1 MTLPSA
7 ANFPFSLELLPQP
20 AYLVGGA
27 VRDALLNRKRREFDF
42 DFVLATQAVETA
54 SKIARICQAGF
65 VLLDE
70 QRQIA
75 RVVFDEGTVD
85 FALQEGDSLVTDLQR
100 RDYTINAI
108 AYNPLTTELIDPLEG
123 QKDIQKG
130 ILRMVSVANLEDDP
144 LRLLRAYRFAAQLNF
159 TIEPT
164 TRATIS
170 RLNQLLPKV
179 AAERVQTEL
188 NYLLAAPQSYIWL
201 AAANEDKLLQ
211 FWFPQ
216 ATPENFQLIEKVDK
230 VTENVVE
237 KFPKLA
243 KQLNTSVS
251 GKSLSRLNL
260 AKLACLVS
268 TQPAAAELELIQLK
282 YSKAEIRTVTTALK
296 SLPNLLPQSL
306 REEYFLFQNLGDV
319 FPTLAILALATGK
332 EIEQIANLIKR
343 YLNPEDLVAHPTSL
357 VTGNDLIN
365 RLKLTPSPQI
375 GKLLTEI
382 QIARIEG
389 KIVTV
394 EDAIAFAREL
404 GTGFSDQ

>member
-1 MTLPSA
+1 MSLPSA
-7 ANFPFSLELLPQP
+7 DNFPFSLDLLPQP

-54 SKIARICQAGF
+54 SKIARLCQAGF
-65 VLLDE
+65 VLLDD

-85 FALQEGDSLVTDLQR
+85 FALQEGDSLMADLQR

-108 AYNPLTTELIDPLEG
+108 AYNPLKSEIIDPLQG
-123 QKDIQKG
+123 QKDLQQG

-164 TRATIS
+164 TRATIR
-170 RLNQLLPKV
+170 RLNQLLPQV

-188 NYLLAAPQSYIWL
+188 NYLLAAPQAQIWL
-201 AAANEDKLLQ
+201 AAANEDNLLQ

-216 ATPENFQLIEKVDK
+216 ATSENFILIKKVNKAADK
-230 VTENVVE
+230 VVE
-237 KFPKLA
+237 KYPELA
-243 KQLNTSVS
+243 NQLNVPVS

-268 TQPAAAELELIQLK
+268 PQPELAELQLIELK

-296 SLPNLLPQSL
+296 YLPNLLPQTL
-306 REEYFLFQNLGDV
+306 REEYFWFQNLGDV
-319 FPTLAILALATGK
+319 FPTFAVLVLSRGRK
-332 EIEQIANLIKR
+332 IEQIANLIER
-343 YLNPEDLVAHPTSL
+343 YLNPEDLVAHPRPL
-357 VTGNDLIN
+357 VTGNDLIS
-365 RLKLTPSPQI
+365 RLNLTPSPQI

-389 KIVTV
+389 KIVTA
-394 EDAIAFAREL
+394 EDAIAFAKEL
-404 GTGFSDQ
+404 GTGD